1 MRAIRATIQA
11 SMVVHYMYSYTTE
24 LPYRYVVYAAGRN
37 SHLHFMT
44 PDRPLLE
51 HTRLA

>member
-1 MRAIRATIQA
+1 MRGTRATIQA

-37 SHLHFMT
+37 SHLQIV
-44 PDRPLLE
+44 LC
-51 HTRLA
+51 